1 MIIKSSL
8 SSPTLICIRIK
19 SNTCGLELEGL
30 QERPL
35 PHSPLPSPL
44 SSRLAFALVEFQQF
58 GSLARQRRQNTI
70 SLHSVLCGS
79 SAAAGGTADAP
90 ARARIALALPSSL
103 LLFPISLP
111 KLQFPCPSHRPR
123 PPALPHPILRL
134 MPSSITPHL
143 SKSKVENKI
152 AVLVLRP
159 RPPSS
164 SRPLFLFLLILNYA
178 VEATLLSFNSARRQ
192 TSFVFFGCR
201 AGARR
206 AAVEAGGG

>member
-1 MIIKSSL
+1 MDWSWRGSRSAL
-8 SSPTLICIRIK
+8 FLT
-19 SNTCGLELEGL
+19 
-30 QERPL
+30 PL
-35 PHSPLPSPL
+35 SPLRCPLVSRSPL
-44 SSRLAFALVEFQQF
+44 LNFNN
-58 GSLARQRRQNTI
+58 LARSLGKDGKTPYRSTLYSAVPLRRRVERRT
-70 SLHSVLCGS
+70 
-79 SAAAGGTADAP
+79 P
-90 ARARIALALPSSL
+90 PRARIALALPSSL